1 MLWGDQMRSVVL
13 ASLRLSVL
21 VLVGAGVVLSVAV
34 AGSSHLAVETLPEF
48 LPTHVQI
55 QTEALGLSAN
65 EVEQFITVPLED
77 EFNGVPFVE
86 RLRSQSVPG
95 LSAINLTFKPGTDIY
110 TARQFVTERV
120 AQGPSVV
127 NVGTP
132 PVMLEP
138 LSSQARVMMIGLSSD
153 KVALPDISTSAYWRV
168 RPRIMAV
175 PGVANVSIWGQRDIQ
190 LQVLFDPARANA
202 AGVSLEQV
210 LNTAGDATWTSPLS
224 FLEASS
230 PGADGLIDMPNQR
243 LTVQHILPIR
253 QPADLAQVPVE
264 DTVGKTVRLG
274 DVATIVQDH
283 PALRGDAVLPDSP
296 GVIMVVEKLPGADTL
311 SVTRGIEAAMEDM
324 RNGLPGVTVDTA
336 LFRPATYVETALKN
350 LGIAAIIGFLLLS
363 AWIGLSTGSWRV
375 SLISVIAI
383 ALPVAIGVLVL
394 QALGTT
400 FDTMILAGLVM
411 ALGVIVDDAV
421 VGAGM
426 LKRNLALRDE
436 SGGGQSEAALAW
448 DAYAE
453 MRQPLGWALAIL
465 LLAAGPLLLVSG
477 LAGSF
482 LKPIVLAYALAALA
496 STATA
501 LVVMPALAN
510 LLLLNRPS
518 STRRNPLRTTLRRA
532 FGRATA
538 YTTQRPVLAYIVIAL
553 VLVAGLVSLSQT
565 HVGPLISPLQDRNLL
580 VQWQAAPGT
589 SLVEMDRITSGA
601 GKALRSTNGVHD
613 VASHVGQ
620 ALLGDQVVSANS
632 AETWIT
638 LDPAADYDSA
648 LAAIRRVLDSYR
660 GVHHTLATYPEASL
674 ESAPASD
681 GKAITVR
688 LFGTDSQTLAT
699 EAQRIQQTLSYVAG
713 MVVDSKIQTE
723 TTEPSVRIQTNVP
736 AAARYGLKPGDIRRQ
751 TAVLIAG
758 IPVGSYYHDQQIF
771 DVTVWS
777 DPRIRGNVASVGNL
791 LIDTPSGGHVRLGD
805 IAAVTI
811 QPSPAE
817 IDHDRVSRFIDVTA
831 DVSGNNL
838 GQVVSTASARVGALQ
853 FPLGYHAEVVSGLQ
867 DQRSALWELGL
878 AALGALIGIF
888 LLMHAALQS
897 WGRAALLFLTLPIAA
912 VGVLPAAL
920 STGSALT
927 LSMLVGVVLVLGVTV
942 RNGISLIRSFRRAD
956 SVDSVVSATKEVAAP
971 VTITAIG
978 IALALLPFVASG
990 DIAGM
995 EIMRP
1000 LGTVVMG
1007 GLVTSTLL
1015 TLVVLPVLYVQFFVR
1030 PAETTNPQ
1038 AQGEVA

>member
-1 MLWGDQMRSVVL
+1 MRSIVL

-21 VLVGAGVVLSVAV
+21 VLVGAGVILSVAV
-34 AGSSHLAVETLPEF
+34 AGSNHLAVETLPEF

-243 LTVQHILPIR
+243 LTVQHVLPIR

-264 DTVGKTVRLG
+264 DTVGKTIHLG

-296 GVIMVVEKLPGADTL
+296 GVIMVIQKLPGADTL

-324 RNGLPGVTVDTA
+324 RSGLPGVTVDTA

-383 ALPVAIGVLVL
+383 ALPVASGVLVL

-400 FDTMILAGLVM
+400 FDAMIMAGLVM

-421 VGAGM
+421 VGASM
-426 LKRNLALRDE
+426 LKRNLAPRNE
-436 SGGGQSEAALAW
+436 PGSGQSEVALAW

-453 MRQPLGWALAIL
+453 MRRPLGWALAIL

-482 LKPIVLAYALAALA
+482 LKPIVLAYSIAALA

-501 LVVMPALAN
+501 LVLMPALAN

-518 STRRNPLRTTLRRA
+518 ATRRNLLKTMLERT

-538 YTTQRPVLAYIVIAL
+538 YTTQHPVLAYITIAL
-553 VLVAGLVSLSQT
+553 VLVVGLVSLSQT

-613 VASHVGQ
+613 IASHVGQ

-638 LDPAADYDSA
+638 LDPAADYDST

-660 GVHHTLATYPEASL
+660 GVRHTLATYPEASL
-674 ESAPASD
+674 DSAPASD

-699 EAQRIQQTLSYVAG
+699 EAQRIRQTLSYVTG
-713 MVVDSKIQTE
+713 VVVDSKIQTE

-777 DPRIRGNVASVGNL
+777 DPRIRGNVASVENL

-805 IAAVTI
+805 IAAVSI

-817 IDHDRVSRFIDVTA
+817 IDHDRVSRFVDVTA

-838 GQVVSTASARVGALQ
+838 DQVVRTASARVGALQ

-867 DQRSALWELGL
+867 DQRSELWKLGL
-878 AALGALIGIF
+878 AAFGALIGIL

-920 STGSALT
+920 ATGASLT
-927 LSMLVGVVLVLGVTV
+927 LSALVGVVLVVGISV

-956 SVDSVVSATKEVAAP
+956 SVDAVVSATKGVAAP

-990 DIAGM
+990 NIAGM

-1015 TLVVLPVLYVQFFVR
+1015 TLVILPVLYVQFFVR
-1030 PAETTNPQ
+1030 PPERTNPQ